1 MRLAVINLTAGDIS
15 GGYLKYLTNMLPRI
29 SSHTDIESI
38 LCAFP
43 PSLKVPENLDK
54 ISNLEIVS
62 CKPYRSYNIL
72 SDKKLKI
79 NLKNFKP
86 DIIFIPIERYLKY
99 NDVPVVTML
108 QNMEPFVARSN
119 LNSIGINSKLSLRK
133 YISQKALKKAD
144 GIISLSQFVNSY
156 ITKELKIRKSKSS
169 IIHHGIDQ
177 VISNKVSS
185 PKILNNFS

>member
-1 MRLAVINLTAGDIS
+1 M
-15 GGYLKYLTNMLPRI
+15 
-29 SSHTDIESI
+29 
-38 LCAFP
+38 
-43 PSLKVPENLDK
+43 
-54 ISNLEIVS
+54 
-62 CKPYRSYNIL
+62 

-99 NDVPVVTML
+99 NGVPVVTML

-119 LNSIGINSKLSLRK
+119 LNSIGINLKLSLRK